1 MSITFNPGPKI
12 PAFLDRE
19 QWGQLELA
27 ARATTNTGSGSSSN
41 TERNARVTTGTTASS
56 TSLVRSTNQT
66 GWSAGKDVG
75 IIDWAKPIILHLV
88 LTLRFST
95 TNAEARVSLG
105 KTTGDGVGDLA
116 RKAIGIRMD
125 NAALKGI
132 VHNGTS
138 EAVVDLSTTLTLMTT
153 YRITIKS
160 DGAGNVEWLVDGVS
174 KGSSSAGPAVT
185 GTADESCWQ
194 LETANNADVASQSLQ
209 VHDVKYY
216 MEQ

>member
-1 MSITFNPGPKI
+1 M
-12 PAFLDRE
+12 
-19 QWGQLELA
+19 
-27 ARATTNTGSGSSSN
+27 
-41 TERNARVTTGTTASS
+41 
-56 TSLVRSTNQT
+56 
-66 GWSAGKDVG
+66 
-75 IIDWAKPIILHLV
+75 
-88 LTLRFST
+88 
-95 TNAEARVSLG
+95 
-105 KTTGDGVGDLA
+105 
-116 RKAIGIRMD
+116 
-125 NAALKGI
+125 
-132 VHNGTS
+132 
-138 EAVVDLSTTLTLMTT
+138 DLSTTLTLMTT